1 MKMTKP
7 KPVSRM
13 KRPFISELA
22 ELGLSGE
29 ILSIRT
35 DGMQGTLIPDLTAGV
50 SEAGRVKTGNW
61 VISDKRTFDHVV
73 LCVERQDENHD
84 VFVGKFIQLHVAAN
98 KSLKIVEMG
107 DVKLVAIT
115 SSIPTTFNGGIRR
128 FKGVTFVSLSQ
139 TAQTTIDFPKR
150 IYKEGQEC
158 TSVTSPDQ
166 GPFARD
172 VRLNCYGRCVVTGV
186 RSPWRTEAAHLTPRH
201 EEGIPDVTNGILLRR
216 DIHTLF
222 DNDHCAINPD
232 TMKIYFSRE
241 ARELDDDLQKW
252 HGDEIETTRM
262 QVPVNIENL
271 RIRWQKFKAKDR
283 QRK

>member
-84 VFVGKFIQLHVAAN
+84 VYVGKFIQLHVAAN

-115 SSIPTTFNGGIRR
+115 SSIPTTFNGGIKRY
-128 FKGVTFVSLSQ
+128 KGLRMCH
-139 TAQTTIDFPKR
+139 FPKQL
-150 IYKEGQEC
+150 KPLS
-158 TSVTSPDQ
+158 TSRSVSTKRARNVLLSP
-166 GPFARD
+166 
-172 VRLNCYGRCVVTGV
+172 VLTKVL
-186 RSPWRTEAAHLTPRH
+186 SPGML
-201 EEGIPDVTNGILLRR
+201 G
-216 DIHTLF
+216 
-222 DNDHCAINPD
+222 
-232 TMKIYFSRE
+232 
-241 ARELDDDLQKW
+241 
-252 HGDEIETTRM
+252 
-262 QVPVNIENL
+262 
-271 RIRWQKFKAKDR
+271 
-283 QRK
+283 